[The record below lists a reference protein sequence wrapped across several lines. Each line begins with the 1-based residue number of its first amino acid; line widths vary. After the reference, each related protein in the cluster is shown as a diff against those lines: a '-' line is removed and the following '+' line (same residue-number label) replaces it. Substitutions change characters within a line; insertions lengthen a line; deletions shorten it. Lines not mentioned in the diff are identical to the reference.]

1 MNEEPPKI
9 CCQIFQKQE
18 PIIKELTHKINNTK
32 VIHEKVKLAEEI
44 LKEVK
49 VLLSCPD
56 YSSEKSDCLECHFLA
71 RLRKK
76 VADLVIKAKELTE

>member
-18 PIIKELTHKINNTK
+18 PIIKDLTREINNTK

-44 LKEVK
+44 LKEVE

-56 YSSEKSDCLECHFLA
+56 YSSEKSNCMECHVLA
-71 RLRKK
+71 RLREK
-76 VADLVIKAKELTE
+76 VANLVIKAKELTE